1 MDDRAPNDGG
11 PLGTLAESLRLARPF
26 WPLAVF
32 ATVAGGVSGLAT
44 AALLATINRALHA
57 DGDALVGLL
66 MAFAGLGV
74 VSIAGELVGNIGNS
88 LVGQRIT
95 VLLRKELT
103 SKILSAPIAEIE
115 RYKAYR
121 LIAILAQDVNTIA
134 LIAFNFS
141 TIAIAFAIAVGCFG
155 YLAFLSPPMF
165 GLALVATAFVV
176 AAQAA
181 ASRIGRKG
189 FDAVRDAHDDLQKHY
204 RAIIDGAKE
213 IRINRERRARV
224 QEGLTRTIEKIGSE
238 FVRTTRVFFAARS
251 FSAGLFYVTLLLVL
265 VLGMRLAAD
274 KAVVSGFVLVL
285 LYVKGPVEQVV
296 TALPLFSEAQ
306 ASFRKVADA
315 SAAFATAEPC
325 LSGGIR
331 SAAKFDGKPIEL
343 RNARYEF
350 PALDG
355 GAPFVLGPVDL
366 SIDRGET
373 VFIVGKNGTGK
384 TTLIKLL
391 LGLYAPMQGELR
403 CDGKPIEPNELDDY
417 RQLFSTIFFDYFL
430 FEDLIA
436 ARTPIPEDVDRYLR
450 MLEIAHK
457 VAIRDGQFSTT
468 DLSTGQRKRLA
479 LIHVFLEQRPIV
491 VLDEWAA
498 DQDPAFRQVFYERLL
513 PDMKRQG
520 KTLIVVSHDDR
531 YFDTADRLIRMEAGS
546 IVEDRRLRD
555 RRQER
560 LQETSPRQLRDNS
573 KASPR
578 LPAARAPV

>member
-1 MDDRAPNDGG
+1 MNNAAPENGG
-11 PLGTLAESLRLARPF
+11 PLATLAESMRLLRPF
-26 WPLAVF
+26 WPLALF
-32 ATVAGGVSGLAT
+32 STVAGGVSGLTT
-44 AALLATINRALHA
+44 AALLATVNRALHA
-57 DGDALVGLL
+57 DGDTVVGLL
-66 MAFAGLGV
+66 AAFAGLGV
-74 VSIAGELVGNIGNS
+74 VSLAGELVGNIGNS

-95 VLLRKELT
+95 IQLRKELT
-103 SKILSAPIAEIE
+103 GKILAAPIAEIE
-115 RYKAYR
+115 RYKAHR
-121 LIAILAQDVNTIA
+121 LIAILAQDINTIA

-141 TIAIAFAIAVGCFG
+141 TIAIAFAVAVGCFG
-155 YLAFLSPPMF
+155 YLAFLSLPMF

-176 AAQAA
+176 AAQSA

-213 IRINRERRARV
+213 IRINRERRARI
-224 QEGLTRTIEKIGSE
+224 QEALARTIEKIGSE
-238 FVRTTRVFFAARS
+238 FVRTARVFFAARS
-251 FSAGLFYVTLLLVL
+251 FSSGLFYVTLLLVL
-265 VLGMRLAAD
+265 VLGTRLAAD

-296 TALPLFSEAQ
+296 AALPLFSEAQ

-325 LSGGIR
+325 LSGAAP
-331 SAAKFDGKPIEL
+331 SAAKFEAGRIEL

-350 PALDG
+350 PAIDG
-355 GAPFVLGPVDL
+355 TASFVLGPVDL
-366 SIDRGET
+366 RIDRGET
-373 VFIVGKNGTGK
+373 IFIVGKNGTGK

-391 LGLYAPMQGELR
+391 LGLYQPMQGELR
-403 CDGKPIEPNELDDY
+403 CDGRPIAPNELDDY

-430 FEDLIA
+430 FEDLVA
-436 ARTPIPEDVDRYLR
+436 ANMQIPKDLDRYLQ

-457 VAIRDGQFSTT
+457 VAIRDGRFSTT

-498 DQDPAFRQVFYERLL
+498 DQDPAFRQAFYEQLL

-531 YFDTADRLIRMEAGS
+531 YFDTADRLIRMEAGM
-546 IVEDRRLRD
+546 IVEDRRL
-555 RRQER
+555 
-560 LQETSPRQLRDNS
+560 PRQAHPS
-573 KASPR
+573 AP
-578 LPAARAPV
+578 ARAGSIH